1 MSEIRRVSGC
11 GCRGK
16 GRIRPGQRAA
26 QGRPV
31 EARAWVGLASRSD
44 VLMPGNVDDRVLLGN
59 GGQQAQQG
67 FVLRVFKT
75 VAFQA
80 FEFDADGVVIAIV
93 AASVV

>member
-1 MSEIRRVSGC
+1 
-11 GCRGK
+11 
-16 GRIRPGQRAA
+16 
-26 QGRPV
+26 
-31 EARAWVGLASRSD
+31 
-44 VLMPGNVDDRVLLGN
+44 MPGNVDDRVLLGH